1 MGGRRAARTYFE
13 TDKGGTA
20 MIVEQFVS
28 FDIARMLKEAGFDV
42 PCRGVYVTDRT
53 GYYEFREYD
62 NKQTTDDLCWNTEDG
77 FQYEYLAPTQALA
90 ARWLREVYNVAIYSL
105 YDDDMEQW
113 FYVVDAFTKNPVING
128 FQSGSE
134 YDDYESAFEDG
145 LREAIKMIKK

>member
-1 MGGRRAARTYFE
+1 
-13 TDKGGTA
+13 
-20 MIVEQFVS
+20 MIEESYVS
-28 FDIARMLKEAGFDV
+28 FDTAKLLKEVGFDV
-42 PCRGVYVTDRT
+42 PCRS
-53 GYYEFREYD
+53 YYE
-62 NKQTTDDLCWNTEDG
+62 LEDG
-77 FQYEYLAPTQALA
+77 EAVRKDCIRPYDHNGFGDTICSRPTLALA

-145 LREAIKMIKK
+145 LQKAIKLIKK

>member
-1 MGGRRAARTYFE
+1 
-13 TDKGGTA
+13 
-20 MIVEQFVS
+20 MIEEQFVS
-28 FDIARMLKEAGFDV
+28 FDTAKMLKEAGFEAECGFIV
-42 PCRGVYVTDRT
+42 
-53 GYYEFREYD
+53 
-62 NKQTTDDLCWNTEDG
+62 DDDG
-77 FQYEYLAPTQALA
+77 RKLYRPTQALA

-145 LREAIKMIKK
+145 LREAIKLIKKQ

>member
-1 MGGRRAARTYFE
+1 
-13 TDKGGTA
+13 
-20 MIVEQFVS
+20 MIEESYVS
-28 FDIARMLKEAGFDV
+28 FDTARMLKEAGFEANLKT
-42 PCRGVYVTDRT
+42 RYVEEEKDEWAFWESGTKRSD
-53 GYYEFREYD
+53 YNYF
-62 NKQTTDDLCWNTEDG
+62 DDTISC
-77 FQYEYLAPTQALA
+77 PTQALA

-145 LREAIKMIKK
+145 LREAIKLIKK

>member
-1 MGGRRAARTYFE
+1 
-13 TDKGGTA
+13 

-28 FDIARMLKEAGFDV
+28 FDTARMLKEAGFDV
-42 PCRGVYVTDRT
+42 PCTSQYTDGKCIWNV
-53 GYYEFREYD
+53 GYPYNFNQDEFGYSR
-62 NKQTTDDLCWNTEDG
+62 
-77 FQYEYLAPTQALA
+77 PTQALA

-145 LREAIKMIKK
+145 LREAIKLIKK